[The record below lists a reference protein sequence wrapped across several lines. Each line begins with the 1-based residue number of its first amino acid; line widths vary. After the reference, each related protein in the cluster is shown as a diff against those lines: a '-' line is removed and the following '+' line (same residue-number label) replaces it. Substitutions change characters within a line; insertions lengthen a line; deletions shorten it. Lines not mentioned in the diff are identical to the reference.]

1 MIHSEIRC
9 DGCGIVGSAKGQAY
23 ARWRAHVAREELRN
37 RGWRVA
43 CLRGKDYCPICVAED
58 AGDCGWMARQGSMT
72 EKEIQLS
79 ENRLT
84 AEKVNR
90 KHEEQSAVTLDA
102 RERVESA

>member
-1 MIHSEIRC
+1 MIRNEIIC
-9 DGCGIVGSAKGQAY
+9 DGCGIIGSAKGQAY
-23 ARWRAHVAREELRN
+23 ARWRGHVARDELHEQ
-37 RGWRVA
+37 GWKVGEQ
-43 CLRGKDYCPICVAED
+43 RGKDYCQKCVDED
-58 AGDCGWMARQGSMT
+58 AGDCGWTARQGSMT

-84 AEKVNR
+84 VEKVNR

>member
-9 DGCGIVGSAKGQAY
+9 DGCGIVGPSKGQAY
-23 ARWRAHVAREELRN
+23 ARWRGHVARDELRTS
-37 RGWRVA
+37 GWRVGEPH
-43 CLRGKDYCPICVAED
+43 GKDYCPKCVAED
-58 AGDCGWMARQGSMT
+58 AGDCGWMGRQGSMT

-90 KHEEQSAVTLDA
+90 KHEEQSAVALDA